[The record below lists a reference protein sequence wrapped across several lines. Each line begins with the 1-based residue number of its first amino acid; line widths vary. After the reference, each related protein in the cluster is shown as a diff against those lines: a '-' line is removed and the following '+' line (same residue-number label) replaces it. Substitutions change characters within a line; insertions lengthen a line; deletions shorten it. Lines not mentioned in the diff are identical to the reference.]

1 MPHATTPDSQ
11 AIATQDT
18 MTDTAPPNGD
28 TQATN
33 DDITMAEPDALP
45 SVTNG
50 DAAATDNGDG
60 EEETKKS
67 EVKLEDLFAD
77 VDSDEEFP
85 SSRPQATPQ
94 SSSPDAAP
102 SSPPMFAGPLPLLPL
117 GPATRAGST

>member
-1 MPHATTPDSQ
+1 
-11 AIATQDT
+11 

-28 TQATN
+28 TQPTN

-50 DAAATDNGDG
+50 DDAAAATGNGSG

-85 SSRPQATPQ
+85 NSRPQATPQ

-102 SSPPMFAGPLPLLPL
+102 SSPPMFAGPLPLPL
-117 GPATRAGST
+117 GPAARAGST

>member
-1 MPHATTPDSQ
+1 MPHATTSDSP
-11 AIATQDT
+11 ATATQDI
-18 MTDTAPPNGD
+18 MADTAPPNGD

-45 SVTNG
+45 GATNG
-50 DAAATDNGDG
+50 DTAATDNGNG

-77 VDSDEEFP
+77 VDSDDEFP

-94 SSSPDAAP
+94 SSSPGVAP
-102 SSPPMFAGPLPLLPL
+102 SSPPMFAALPFPSFPSALP
-117 GPATRAGST
+117 RAGSP